1 MINDNMMP
9 LSSVCGFINPWNPMN
24 EYVYRYIMLYSPKQ
38 PNWLS
43 IFHIRDHRFLVNR
56 WNVWCREWCRWKS
69 PSTTRD
75 MMSFT
80 MKFGGFPRDFQTN
93 PHGCNTPWSK
103 IFDVFFFKQDTIY
116 ITNTDP
122 GLISGSRSANSS
134 CAQNL
139 ERNRTGNNNWNRG
152 WSKIGFVAI
161 AALRF
166 QKWFFVSYFD
176 LRPFVKAE
184 VSVSGFVTNSRACRR
199 WAENIRNW
207 GDLKRDGIPWQ
218 RNQENEASNIFSSHD
233 FSMFPWI
240 II

>member
-166 QKWFFVSYFD
+166 QNGSLSPTSTLD
-176 LRPFVKAE
+176 PSLRQR
-184 VSVSGFVTNSRACRR
+184 SVSQDSSRT
-199 WAENIRNW
+199 AE
-207 GDLKRDGIPWQ
+207 LAEDGQKTSETGEI
-218 RNQENEASNIFSSHD
+218 
-233 FSMFPWI
+233 
-240 II
+240 

>member
-1 MINDNMMP
+1 
-9 LSSVCGFINPWNPMN
+9 
-24 EYVYRYIMLYSPKQ
+24 MLYSPNQ

-43 IFHIRDHRFLVNR
+43 IFHIRDHRFLVYR

-122 GLISGSRSANSS
+122 GLTHLWVSEWCVNLAPKTWNGI
-134 CAQNL
+134 AQ
-139 ERNRTGNNNWNRG
+139 EGNNNWNRG
-152 WSKIGFVAI
+152 WSKIGLVAI

-184 VSVSGFVTNSRACRR
+184 VSVSGFVT
-199 WAENIRNW
+199 AE
-207 GDLKRDGIPWQ
+207 LAEDGQNTSETGEI
-218 RNQENEASNIFSSHD
+218 
-233 FSMFPWI
+233 
-240 II
+240 

>member
-1 MINDNMMP
+1 MEVILLTFWCILLGAIDKTLPIRLGYFGNPQNKSKDWNTWTFWAKAAKTCLHHTAEEGIYPTPKSNFNGNMAMINDNMMP

-56 WNVWCREWCRWKS
+56 WNVWYREWCRWKS

-103 IFDVFFFKQDTIY
+103 IFDVFFS
-116 ITNTDP
+116 N
-122 GLISGSRSANSS
+122 
-134 CAQNL
+134 
-139 ERNRTGNNNWNRG
+139 
-152 WSKIGFVAI
+152 KIP
-161 AALRF
+161 
-166 QKWFFVSYFD
+166 S
-176 LRPFVKAE
+176 
-184 VSVSGFVTNSRACRR
+184 T
-199 WAENIRNW
+199 
-207 GDLKRDGIPWQ
+207 
-218 RNQENEASNIFSSHD
+218 
-233 FSMFPWI
+233 
-240 II
+240 